1 MANTAAVDSKGAVK
15 VRKSREDW
23 VFDIMIYTIAA
34 ALILVTL
41 YPMYFIVIASFSN
54 PTLVSNGQIMFLPR
68 GITFKAY
75 RELASY
81 PKLWAGYGNTI
92 IYVIAGTIISLV
104 VNIPASFALSR
115 RRLYGKKIFTI
126 FYLIPMF
133 FTGGLIPTFLAVQE
147 FGLVNTRMVMVLPF
161 SVVTYYI
168 IVGRTFF
175 LNSIPEELWEAAQ
188 LDGCGYLGFF
198 FRIVLPLSKAVISVI
213 ALWTAVGQWNG
224 YFNALIYL
232 RDEGLQPLQ
241 IFLRNILINNQRISA
256 MTTGSAATEAKE
268 MADLIKYAI
277 IVLSSAPIMCM
288 YPFVQKYFNQGV
300 MLGSVKG

>member
-92 IYVIAGTIISLV
+92 ID
-104 VNIPASFALSR
+104 R
-115 RRLYGKKIFTI
+115 K
-126 FYLIPMF
+126 
-133 FTGGLIPTFLAVQE
+133 
-147 FGLVNTRMVMVLPF
+147 
-161 SVVTYYI
+161 SVV
-168 IVGRTFF
+168 
-175 LNSIPEELWEAAQ
+175 
-188 LDGCGYLGFF
+188 
-198 FRIVLPLSKAVISVI
+198 
-213 ALWTAVGQWNG
+213 
-224 YFNALIYL
+224 
-232 RDEGLQPLQ
+232 
-241 IFLRNILINNQRISA
+241 
-256 MTTGSAATEAKE
+256 
-268 MADLIKYAI
+268 
-277 IVLSSAPIMCM
+277 
-288 YPFVQKYFNQGV
+288 
-300 MLGSVKG
+300 